1 MGYDGKLVNSHTPNH
16 HNSKSYFEAFEIVTC
31 REISDYEGGTI
42 IEEVK
47 TAEEFLNADEIALDE
62 PFYRVRG
69 LYRKE
74 RTAPNNPTEFAVIAE
89 FPRVEQA
96 KSFLEDLT
104 GEKIWIHYY

>member
-1 MGYDGKLVNSHTPNH
+1 MKMTNQRLCNAFIFNTSTK
-16 HNSKSYFEAFEIVTC
+16 SKFFAFEIITVRECESKNGGTEF
-31 REISDYEGGTI
+31 REI
-42 IEEVK
+42 K
-47 TAEEFLNADEIALDE
+47 TASEFLDEYDALDE

-104 GEKIWIHYY
+104 GETIWVHYY